1 MEIKENYTLSHFE
14 MQTLARAFLNA
25 QELLSPKFKNET
37 KAEMQLRMNLSRQRI
52 ADVLKKL
59 NDRIYDGTTIA

>member
-1 MEIKENYTLSHFE
+1 MEIQENYTLSYFE

-37 KAEMQLRMNLSRQRI
+37 KAEMQLRMNLPRQRI

-59 NDRIYDGTTIA
+59 NDRIHSGTTIA

>member
-1 MEIKENYTLSHFE
+1 MEIQENYTLSYFE

-37 KAEMQLRMNLSRQRI
+37 KAEMQLRMDLSRKRI
-52 ADVLKKL
+52 SDVLKKL
-59 NDRIYDGTTIA
+59 NGRIHEGTSIA

>member
-59 NDRIYDGTTIA
+59 NDRIYEGTTIA